1 MRKWVTIVI
10 VLAALLLISAYVF
23 LPKKISSVTAEKI
36 SCNINSLNRF
46 VVEGNWPKW
55 WPGTVL
61 HDTLAN
67 KNIYAFNGYNYVITG
82 RKYNS
87 VLIQISQPDLIVDA
101 AIFFLPIK
109 DSVQAEWRY
118 SLETNSNPINK
129 INLYRVTKNIDSNL
143 REILEAMKS
152 FLESNLKVYGLN
164 IGEMQVKDTI
174 LVSAKFS
181 ATKYPVTPEIY
192 KVIDS
197 IKNYIS
203 AHNAIE
209 TNSPMVH
216 TWQDSGLYKTTI
228 AIPVN
233 KVIPENNFFSM
244 KRMVPG
250 KILVAEVKGGD
261 YTSTEGLRQLG
272 LFVTDNGLSSPAI
285 PFESLVTDRMSEPD
299 TSKWITKLYYP
310 IF

>member
-1 MRKWVTIVI
+1 MRKWLTIVI
-10 VLAALLLISAYVF
+10 VLAGLLLISAYVF
-23 LPKKISSVTAEKI
+23 LPKKINSATSKKI
-36 SCNINSLNRF
+36 GCNINSLNRF
-46 VVEGNWPKW
+46 VIEGKWSKW
-55 WPGTVL
+55 WPGSVL
-61 HDTLAN
+61 HDSATN
-67 KNIYAFNGYNYVITG
+67 KNIYAFKGYKYIITG

-87 VLIQISQPDLIVDA
+87 VLIQITLPDLVIDA
-101 AIFFLPIK
+101 TIFFLPLK
-109 DSVQAEWRY
+109 DSIQAEWKY

-143 REILEAMKS
+143 REILESMKD
-152 FLESNLKVYGLN
+152 FLESNLKVYGFN
-164 IGEMQVKDTI
+164 VDEMQVKDTI
-174 LVSAKFS
+174 LVSTKFS
-181 ATKYPVTPEIY
+181 GKEHPTTPEIY
-192 KVIDS
+192 KAIDS
-197 IKNYIS
+197 IKSYIL

-209 TNSPMVH
+209 TNAPMLH
-216 TWQDSGLYKTTI
+216 IWQDSGIYKTTI

-233 KVIPENNFFSM
+233 KKIPENNFFSI

-261 YTSTEGLRQLG
+261 NTSTEGMRQLG

-285 PFESLVTDRMSEPD
+285 PFESLITDRMNEPD